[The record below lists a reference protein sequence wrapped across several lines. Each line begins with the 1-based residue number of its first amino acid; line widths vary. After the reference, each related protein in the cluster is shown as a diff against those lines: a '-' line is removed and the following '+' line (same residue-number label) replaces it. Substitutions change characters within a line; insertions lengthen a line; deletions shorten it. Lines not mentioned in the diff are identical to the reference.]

1 MRLRLLS
8 RCLLD
13 WSETYPPDPPSETE
27 GGNLGLHRGG
37 DGRRGKRSSENPP
50 WVALSRARD
59 HIPSFPQKRESSG
72 EVRDGTWNFQATSK
86 VALFVGWLL
95 ALGCAQESEEL
106 VLARVDGAPI
116 TASEFRDFD
125 ARIPAGMKEGG
136 QRQVLESLIDKKLL
150 LREADAANMAED
162 SWFKGELA
170 RFKRA
175 RLMAL
180 YMEREVVAKIEI
192 TPEEIERYYRESGRH
207 RALRL
212 GGIMVESLEEAG
224 AIIDQLAAG
233 DDFHELASVH
243 SVHERTAA
251 RGGDTGIYQT
261 RDQMSAETVEQVLG
275 LALGDVSAPVREVFG
290 HEDFYVIYKV
300 LDEIPAPLSASE
312 RIIVEELTV
321 QKREERR
328 QVLRDSLVQAYA
340 PVPRPVAIQRLVE
353 NGVMADQA
361 EVLCAYRGGEL
372 TVSGFLEAY
381 ELLTGRSL
389 QTADSAHV
397 AEFLHRRVL
406 PDLFVSAE
414 IEAAGLAEDERFKE
428 TVAFKSE
435 ELMLSALRRR
445 EVDQYVSVTEE
456 EVRDFYDA
464 HPEKFARPENT
475 TIVEILVASDSLAQR
490 LGDELRTGGD
500 AAALAQHY
508 TRREGSLH
516 HGGQMQLNAYT
527 QGLFPVLSAAVREV
541 AVGEVGGPLKTERG
555 YSVFKVLERT
565 REQIPYNAES
575 QRRARAYVRI
585 DKSKRDYVRF
595 VRNLRNKYPVEIVEG
610 SLGKL

>member
-1 MRLRLLS
+1 MRIRLLS
-8 RCLLD
+8 RYLLD
-13 WSETYPPDPPSETE
+13 WSETV
-27 GGNLGLHRGG
+27 L
-37 DGRRGKRSSENPP
+37 
-50 WVALSRARD
+50 VALVLGA
-59 HIPSFPQKRESSG
+59 
-72 EVRDGTWNFQATSK
+72 
-86 VALFVGWLL
+86 
-95 ALGCAQESEEL
+95 GCAQEPEEL
-106 VLARVDGAPI
+106 VLAQVDGEPI

-192 TPEEIERYYRESGRH
+192 TPEELERHYRESGRH

-212 GGIMVESLEEAG
+212 GGIMVESLAEAR
-224 AIIDQLAAG
+224 AITDLLAAG
-233 DDFHELASVH
+233 ADFHELASAH
-243 SVHERTAA
+243 SVHEKTAA

-261 RDQMSAETVEQVLG
+261 RDQMSAETVEQVLD
-275 LALGDVSAPVREVFG
+275 LAIGGVSAPVREVFG

-312 RIIVEELTV
+312 RIVEELTV
-321 QKREERR
+321 QKRQERL
-328 QVLRDSLVQAYA
+328 QALSDSLVKAYA
-340 PVPRPVAIQRLVE
+340 PVPRPPAIQRLVE

-361 EVLCAYRGGEL
+361 EILCAYRGSEL
-372 TVSGFLEAY
+372 TVSDFLAAY
-381 ELLTGRSL
+381 ERLTGRSL

-397 AEFLHRRVL
+397 ADFLHRRVL
-406 PDLFVSAE
+406 PDLFVSVE
-414 IEAAGLAEDERFKE
+414 IEAVGLAEDERFKE
-428 TVAFKSE
+428 TVAVKSE

-456 EVRDFYDA
+456 EARDFYDA

-490 LGDELRTGGD
+490 LGDELHAGGD
-500 AAALAQHY
+500 AAALSKRH

-516 HGGQMQLNAYT
+516 HDGQMQLNDYV
-527 QGLFPVLSAAVREV
+527 QGLFPVLSAAVQDV

-565 REQIPYNAES
+565 REQLPYNAES

-595 VRNLRNKYPVEIVEG
+595 VRNLRNKYPVEIIEG
-610 SLGKL
+610 SLEKL

>member
-1 MRLRLLS
+1 MGCSSTRPKTGFQTF
-8 RCLLD
+8 CLL
-13 WSETYPPDPPSETE
+13 
-27 GGNLGLHRGG
+27 
-37 DGRRGKRSSENPP
+37 
-50 WVALSRARD
+50 AIA
-59 HIPSFPQKRESSG
+59 
-72 EVRDGTWNFQATSK
+72 
-86 VALFVGWLL
+86 
-95 ALGCAQESEEL
+95 ALGCAQEPEEL
-106 VLARVDGAPI
+106 VLAQVDGEPI
-116 TASEFRDFD
+116 TALEFRDFD

-180 YMEREVVAKIEI
+180 YMECEVVAKIEI
-192 TPEEIERYYRESGRH
+192 TPEEIEQYYRESGRH

-212 GGIMVESLEEAG
+212 GGIMVENLEEAR
-224 AIIDQLAAG
+224 AITDQLAAG
-233 DDFHELASVH
+233 ADFHELASVH
-243 SVHERTAA
+243 SVHSETAA

-275 LALGDVSAPVREVFG
+275 LAIGGVSEPVREVFG
-290 HEDFYVIYKV
+290 HGDFYVIYKV

-312 RIIVEELTV
+312 QIIVEELTV
-321 QKREERR
+321 QKREERL
-328 QVLRDSLVQAYA
+328 QALRDSLVQAYA
-340 PVPRPVAIQRLVE
+340 PVPRPAAIQRLVE

-361 EVLCAYRGGEL
+361 EVLCAYRDGEL
-372 TVSGFLEAY
+372 TVSGFLAAY
-381 ELLTGRSL
+381 ELLSGRSL
-389 QTADSAHV
+389 QAADSAHV
-397 AEFLHRRVL
+397 AEILHRRVL

-435 ELMLSALRRR
+435 ELLLSALRRR

-456 EVRDFYDA
+456 EALDFYDA
-464 HPEKFARPENT
+464 HPEKFARPEIT

-490 LGDELRTGGD
+490 LGDELRAGGD
-500 AAALAQHY
+500 AAELAKSY

-516 HGGQMQLNAYT
+516 HGGQMELNAYT
-527 QGLFPVLSAAVREV
+527 QGLFPILSAAVQEV

-585 DKSKRDYVRF
+585 DKSKRAYVRF

>member
-1 MRLRLLS
+1 M
-8 RCLLD
+8 
-13 WSETYPPDPPSETE
+13 
-27 GGNLGLHRGG
+27 
-37 DGRRGKRSSENPP
+37 
-50 WVALSRARD
+50 
-59 HIPSFPQKRESSG
+59 
-72 EVRDGTWNFQATSK
+72 
-86 VALFVGWLL
+86 L
-95 ALGCAQESEEL
+95 AQ
-106 VLARVDGAPI
+106 VDGEPI

-192 TPEEIERYYRESGRH
+192 TPEELDRHYRESGRH

-212 GGIMVESLEEAG
+212 GGIMVESLAEAR
-224 AIIDQLAAG
+224 AITDLLAAG
-233 DDFHELASVH
+233 ADFHELASAH
-243 SVHERTAA
+243 SVHEKTAA

-261 RDQMSAETVEQVLG
+261 RDQMSAETVEQVLD
-275 LALGDVSAPVREVFG
+275 LAIGGVSAPVREVFG

-321 QKREERR
+321 QKRQER
-328 QVLRDSLVQAYA
+328 LRALSDSLMEAYA
-340 PVPRPVAIQRLVE
+340 PVPRPPAIQRLVE

-361 EVLCAYRGGEL
+361 EVLCTYRGGEL
-372 TVSGFLEAY
+372 TVSDFLAAY
-381 ELLTGRSL
+381 ERLTSRSL
-389 QTADSAHV
+389 QAADSAHV
-397 AEFLHRRVL
+397 ADFLHRRVL
-406 PDLFVSAE
+406 PDLFVSVE

-428 TVAFKSE
+428 TVAVKSE

-456 EVRDFYDA
+456 EARDFYDA

-490 LGDELRTGGD
+490 LGDELRAGGD
-500 AAALAQHY
+500 AAALAKRH

-516 HGGQMQLNAYT
+516 HDGQMQLNDYV
-527 QGLFPVLSAAVREV
+527 QGLFPVLSAAVQDV

-595 VRNLRNKYPVEIVEG
+595 VRNLRNKYPVEIIEG
-610 SLGKL
+610 SLEKL

>member
-1 MRLRLLS
+1 MTGVFVGRTGCGATRFKAGFQTF
-8 RCLLD
+8 CLL
-13 WSETYPPDPPSETE
+13 
-27 GGNLGLHRGG
+27 
-37 DGRRGKRSSENPP
+37 
-50 WVALSRARD
+50 A
-59 HIPSFPQKRESSG
+59 I
-72 EVRDGTWNFQATSK
+72 
-86 VALFVGWLL
+86 L
-95 ALGCAQESEEL
+95 ALGCAQEPEEL
-106 VLARVDGAPI
+106 VLAQVGGEPI
-116 TASEFRDFD
+116 TASEFREFD
-125 ARIPAGMKEGG
+125 GRIPAGMKEGG

-150 LREADAANMAED
+150 LREVDAANMAED

-170 RFKRA
+170 RFKRT

-180 YMEREVVAKIEI
+180 YIEHEVVAKIEL

-212 GGIMVESLEEAG
+212 GGIMVESLEEAR
-224 AIIDQLAAG
+224 AITDQLAAG
-233 DDFHELASVH
+233 ADFHELASAH

-261 RDQMSAETVEQVLG
+261 RDQMSAETVEEVLG
-275 LALGDVSAPVREVFG
+275 LAIGGVSAPVREVFS

-312 RIIVEELTV
+312 QIIVEELTV
-321 QKREERR
+321 QKREERL

-340 PVPRPVAIQRLVE
+340 PVPRSAAIQRLAE

-372 TVSGFLEAY
+372 TVSDFLATY

-389 QTADSAHV
+389 QAADSAHV
-397 AEFLHRRVL
+397 ADFLHRRVL
-406 PDLFVSAE
+406 PDLFVSIE

-464 HPEKFARPENT
+464 HPEKFARPEST

-490 LGDELRTGGD
+490 LGDELRAGGD
-500 AAALAQHY
+500 AAALAQRH

-527 QGLFPVLSAAVREV
+527 QGLFPVLSAAVQDV

-585 DKSKRDYVRF
+585 DKSKKAYVRF
-595 VRNLRNKYPVEIVEG
+595 VRNLRNKHPVEIVEG
-610 SLGKL
+610 SLEKL

>member
-8 RCLLD
+8 RYLLV
-13 WSETYPPDPPSETE
+13 WSEAV
-27 GGNLGLHRGG
+27 LRFRLLAIL
-37 DGRRGKRSSENPP
+37 
-50 WVALSRARD
+50 ALSA
-59 HIPSFPQKRESSG
+59 S
-72 EVRDGTWNFQATSK
+72 
-86 VALFVGWLL
+86 
-95 ALGCAQESEEL
+95 CAQEPREL
-106 VLARVDGAPI
+106 VLAQVDGEPI
-116 TASEFRDFD
+116 IASEFRDFD

-180 YMEREVVAKIEI
+180 YIEREVVAKIEI
-192 TPEEIERYYRESGRH
+192 TPKELDRHHRGSGRH

-212 GGIMVESLEEAG
+212 GGIMVESLEEAR
-224 AIIDQLAAG
+224 AITDLLAAG
-233 DDFHELASVH
+233 ADFHELASAH
-243 SVHERTAA
+243 SVHEKTAA

-261 RDQMSAETVEQVLG
+261 RDQMSAETVEQVLV
-275 LALGDVSAPVREVFG
+275 LAIGEVSAPVREVFG

-321 QKREERR
+321 QKRQERL
-328 QVLRDSLVQAYA
+328 QALSDSLMEAYA
-340 PVPRPVAIQRLVE
+340 PVPRPVAIQRLAE

-372 TVSGFLEAY
+372 TISGFLAAY
-381 ELLTGRSL
+381 ERLTSRSL

-397 AEFLHRRVL
+397 ADFLHRRVL

-428 TVAFKSE
+428 TVAVKSE

-445 EVDQYVSVTEE
+445 EVDQYVSGTEE
-456 EVRDFYDA
+456 EARDFYDA

-475 TIVEILVASDSLAQR
+475 TIVEILVASDSLARR
-490 LGDELRTGGD
+490 LGDELRAGGD
-500 AAALAQHY
+500 AAALAERH

-516 HGGQMQLNAYT
+516 HDGQMQLNDYV
-527 QGLFPVLSAAVREV
+527 QGLFPVLSAAVRDV

-595 VRNLRNKYPVEIVEG
+595 VRNLRNKYPVKIVEG
-610 SLGKL
+610 SLEKL

>member
-8 RCLLD
+8 RYLLD
-13 WSETYPPDPPSETE
+13 WSEAV
-27 GGNLGLHRGG
+27 LR
-37 DGRRGKRSSENPP
+37 
-50 WVALSRARD
+50 
-59 HIPSFPQKRESSG
+59 FC
-72 EVRDGTWNFQATSK
+72 
-86 VALFVGWLL
+86 LL
-95 ALGCAQESEEL
+95 VIVALGCAQEPEEL
-106 VLARVDGAPI
+106 VLAQVGGEPI
-116 TASEFRDFD
+116 TASEFREFD

-180 YMEREVVAKIEI
+180 YMEREVVAKIEL
-192 TPEEIERYYRESGRH
+192 TPEEIDRYYRESGRH

-224 AIIDQLAAG
+224 AITDQLAAG
-233 DDFHELASVH
+233 ADFHELASAH

-275 LALGDVSAPVREVFG
+275 LAIGGVSAPVREVFS

-321 QKREERR
+321 QKREERS
-328 QVLRDSLVQAYA
+328 QALRDSLVQAYA
-340 PVPRPVAIQRLVE
+340 PVPRSAAIQRLVE

-372 TVSGFLEAY
+372 TISGFLSAY
-381 ELLTGRSL
+381 ELLSGRSL
-389 QTADSAHV
+389 QAADSAHV

-414 IEAAGLAEDERFKE
+414 IETAGLAEDERFKE
-428 TVAFKSE
+428 AVAFKSE

-464 HPEKFARPENT
+464 HPEKFARPEVT

-490 LGDELRTGGD
+490 LGDELRAGGD
-500 AAALAQHY
+500 AAALAQRH

-527 QGLFPVLSAAVREV
+527 QGLFPVLSAAVQEV

-610 SLGKL
+610 SLEKL

>member
-8 RCLLD
+8 RYLLD
-13 WSETYPPDPPSETE
+13 WSETV
-27 GGNLGLHRGG
+27 L
-37 DGRRGKRSSENPP
+37 
-50 WVALSRARD
+50 VALVLGA
-59 HIPSFPQKRESSG
+59 
-72 EVRDGTWNFQATSK
+72 
-86 VALFVGWLL
+86 
-95 ALGCAQESEEL
+95 GCAQEPEEL
-106 VLARVDGAPI
+106 VLAQVDGEPI

-150 LREADAANMAED
+150 LREADATNMAED

-170 RFKRA
+170 RFKSA

-192 TPEEIERYYRESGRH
+192 TPEELDRHYRESGRH

-212 GGIMVESLEEAG
+212 GGIMVESLAEAR
-224 AIIDQLAAG
+224 AITDLLAAG
-233 DDFHELASVH
+233 ADFHELASAH
-243 SVHERTAA
+243 SVHEKTAA

-261 RDQMSAETVEQVLG
+261 RDQMSAETVEQVLD
-275 LALGDVSAPVREVFG
+275 LAIGGVSAPVREVFG

-321 QKREERR
+321 QKRQERL
-328 QVLRDSLVQAYA
+328 QALSDSLMEAYA
-340 PVPRPVAIQRLVE
+340 PVPRPPAIQRLVE

-372 TVSGFLEAY
+372 IVSDFLAAY
-381 ELLTGRSL
+381 ERLTSRSL
-389 QTADSAHV
+389 QTADSAYV
-397 AEFLHRRVL
+397 ADFLHRRVL
-406 PDLFVSAE
+406 PDLFVSVE

-428 TVAFKSE
+428 TVAVKGE

-456 EVRDFYDA
+456 EARDFYDA

-475 TIVEILVASDSLAQR
+475 TIVEILVASDLLAQR
-490 LGDELRTGGD
+490 LGDELRAGGD
-500 AAALAQHY
+500 AAVLAKRH

-516 HGGQMQLNAYT
+516 HDGQMQLNDYV
-527 QGLFPVLSAAVREV
+527 QGLFPVLSAAVQDV

-575 QRRARAYVRI
+575 QRRALAYVRI

-595 VRNLRNKYPVEIVEG
+595 VRDLRNKYPVEIIEG
-610 SLGKL
+610 SLEKL

>member
-1 MRLRLLS
+1 MLRF
-8 RCLLD
+8 CLL
-13 WSETYPPDPPSETE
+13 
-27 GGNLGLHRGG
+27 
-37 DGRRGKRSSENPP
+37 
-50 WVALSRARD
+50 V
-59 HIPSFPQKRESSG
+59 I
-72 EVRDGTWNFQATSK
+72 V
-86 VALFVGWLL
+86 
-95 ALGCAQESEEL
+95 ALGCTQEPEEL
-106 VLARVDGAPI
+106 VLAQVGGEPI
-116 TASEFRDFD
+116 TASEFREFD

-180 YMEREVVAKIEI
+180 YMEREVVAKIEL

-224 AIIDQLAAG
+224 AITDQLAAG
-233 DDFHELASVH
+233 ADFHELASAH

-275 LALGDVSAPVREVFG
+275 LAIGGVSAPVREVFS

-312 RIIVEELTV
+312 QIIVEELTV

-328 QVLRDSLVQAYA
+328 QALRDSLVQAYA
-340 PVPRPVAIQRLVE
+340 PVPRPAAIQRLVE

-372 TVSGFLEAY
+372 TVSGFLAAY

-389 QTADSAHV
+389 QAADSAHV
-397 AEFLHRRVL
+397 AEVLHRRVL

-428 TVAFKSE
+428 TVAVKSE
-435 ELMLSALRRR
+435 ELLLSALRRR
-445 EVDQYVSVTEE
+445 EVDQHVSVTEE
-456 EVRDFYDA
+456 EARDFYDA
-464 HPEKFARPENT
+464 HPEKFARPESYDHRRDFGG
-475 TIVEILVASDSLAQR
+475 VGFAGPALGGRVARGGRCRSVGPAPYPTRGQLAPR
-490 LGDELRTGGD
+490 RPD
-500 AAALAQHY
+500 AAQCLYPRVVSRAVCCRAGS
-508 TRREGSLH
+508 RRRR
-516 HGGQMQLNAYT
+516 GGRAVEDRA
-527 QGLFPVLSAAVREV
+527 GLFGFQGAGAHARADPVQRRIAAPRPGLRADRQVEKGLRAVR
-541 AVGEVGGPLKTERG
+541 AQ
-555 YSVFKVLERT
+555 F
-565 REQIPYNAES
+565 AE
-575 QRRARAYVRI
+575 
-585 DKSKRDYVRF
+585 
-595 VRNLRNKYPVEIVEG
+595 
-610 SLGKL
+610 

>member
-8 RCLLD
+8 RYLLD
-13 WSETYPPDPPSETE
+13 WSETV
-27 GGNLGLHRGG
+27 L
-37 DGRRGKRSSENPP
+37 
-50 WVALSRARD
+50 VALVLGA
-59 HIPSFPQKRESSG
+59 
-72 EVRDGTWNFQATSK
+72 
-86 VALFVGWLL
+86 
-95 ALGCAQESEEL
+95 GCAQEPEEL
-106 VLARVDGAPI
+106 VLAQVDGEPI

-192 TPEEIERYYRESGRH
+192 TPEELDRHYRESGRH

-212 GGIMVESLEEAG
+212 GGIMVESLAEAR
-224 AIIDQLAAG
+224 AITDLLAAG
-233 DDFHELASVH
+233 ADFHELASAH
-243 SVHERTAA
+243 SVHEKTAA

-261 RDQMSAETVEQVLG
+261 RDQMSAETVEQVLD
-275 LALGDVSAPVREVFG
+275 LAIGGVSAPVREAFG

-321 QKREERR
+321 QKRQERL
-328 QVLRDSLVQAYA
+328 QALSDSLMEAYA
-340 PVPRPVAIQRLVE
+340 PVPRPPAIQQLVE

-372 TVSGFLEAY
+372 TVSDFLAAY
-381 ELLTGRSL
+381 ERLTSRSL

-397 AEFLHRRVL
+397 ADFLHRRVL
-406 PDLFVSAE
+406 PDLFVSVE
-414 IEAAGLAEDERFKE
+414 IEAAGLVEDERFKG
-428 TVAFKSE
+428 TVAVKSE
-435 ELMLSALRRR
+435 ELMLSALRRW

-456 EVRDFYDA
+456 EARDFYDA

-490 LGDELRTGGD
+490 LGDEFRAGGD
-500 AAALAQHY
+500 AAALAKRH

-516 HGGQMQLNAYT
+516 HDGQMQLNDYV
-527 QGLFPVLSAAVREV
+527 QGLFPVLSAAVQDV

-565 REQIPYNAES
+565 REQLPYNAES

-595 VRNLRNKYPVEIVEG
+595 VRNLRNKYPVEIIEG
-610 SLGKL
+610 SLEKL

>member
-8 RCLLD
+8 RYLLD
-13 WSETYPPDPPSETE
+13 WSEAV
-27 GGNLGLHRGG
+27 LRFCLL
-37 DGRRGKRSSENPP
+37 
-50 WVALSRARD
+50 A
-59 HIPSFPQKRESSG
+59 
-72 EVRDGTWNFQATSK
+72 
-86 VALFVGWLL
+86 LL
-95 ALGCAQESEEL
+95 ALGCAQEPVEL
-106 VLARVDGAPI
+106 VLAQVAGEPI

-170 RFKRA
+170 RFKRT

-180 YMEREVVAKIEI
+180 YMEREVVAKTEI
-192 TPEEIERYYRESGRH
+192 TPEEINRHYRESGRH

-212 GGIMVESLEEAG
+212 GGIMVDSLAEAR
-224 AIIDQLAAG
+224 AITDLLAAG
-233 DDFHELASVH
+233 ADFHELASAH
-243 SVHERTAA
+243 SIHSETAA

-261 RDQMSAETVEQVLG
+261 RDQMSEETVEQVFD
-275 LALGDVSAPVREVFG
+275 LAIGGVSAPVYEVFG

-321 QKREERR
+321 QKREERL
-328 QVLRDSLVQAYA
+328 QALRDSLMEAYA
-340 PVPRPVAIQRLVE
+340 PVPRPPAIQRLVE
-353 NGVMADQA
+353 SGVMADQA

-372 TVSGFLEAY
+372 TVSDFLAAY
-381 ELLTGRSL
+381 ERLTGGSL
-389 QTADSAHV
+389 QTTDSAHV
-397 AEFLHRRVL
+397 ADFLHRRVL
-406 PDLFVSAE
+406 PDSFVSAE

-428 TVAFKSE
+428 TVAFKGE

-490 LGDELRTGGD
+490 LGDELRGGGD
-500 AAALAQHY
+500 AAALAKRH

-516 HGGQMQLNAYT
+516 HDGQMQLNDYV
-527 QGLFPVLSAAVREV
+527 QGLFPVLSAAVQEV

-610 SLGKL
+610 SLEKL

>member
-8 RCLLD
+8 RYLLG
-13 WSETYPPDPPSETE
+13 WSETYPPSPPSETE
-27 GGNLGLHRGG
+27 GGNSFCAPFPRRKGGGG
-37 DGRRGKRSSENPP
+37 DRSS
-50 WVALSRARD
+50 ALGRGRD
-59 HIPSFPQKRESSG
+59 GSPSFPRKRESSG
-72 EVRDGTWNFQATSK
+72 GILHTRDGTWNFQTASK
-86 VALFVGWLL
+86 VTLFVGWLL
-95 ALGCAQESEEL
+95 GVGCAQEPVEL
-106 VLARVDGAPI
+106 VLAQVGGEPI
-116 TASEFRDFD
+116 TASEFREFD

-162 SWFKGELA
+162 SWFKGELV

-175 RLMAL
+175 RLIAL
-180 YMEREVVAKIEI
+180 YMEREVVAKIEL

-224 AIIDQLAAG
+224 VITEQLAAG
-233 DDFHELASVH
+233 ADFHELASEH

-275 LALGDVSAPVREVFG
+275 LAIGGVSAPVREVFS

-312 RIIVEELTV
+312 QIIVEELTV
-321 QKREERR
+321 QKREERL
-328 QVLRDSLVQAYA
+328 QALRDSLVEAYA
-340 PVPRPVAIQRLVE
+340 PVPRPVAIQRLAE

-372 TVSGFLEAY
+372 TVSDFLATY

-389 QTADSAHV
+389 QAADSAHV
-397 AEFLHRRVL
+397 AEVLHRRVL

-414 IEAAGLAEDERFKE
+414 IEAAGLAEDARFKE

-456 EVRDFYDA
+456 EARDFYDA
-464 HPEKFARPENT
+464 HPEKFARPEIT
-475 TIVEILVASDSLAQR
+475 TIVEILVASDSRADSVQR
-490 LGDELRTGGD
+490 RIAAPRSRLRAD
-500 AAALAQHY
+500 RQVEA
-508 TRREGSLH
+508 
-516 HGGQMQLNAYT
+516 
-527 QGLFPVLSAAVREV
+527 GLRAVR
-541 AVGEVGGPLKTERG
+541 
-555 YSVFKVLERT
+555 
-565 REQIPYNAES
+565 AEF
-575 QRRARAYVRI
+575 A
-585 DKSKRDYVRF
+585 
-595 VRNLRNKYPVEIVEG
+595 E
-610 SLGKL
+610 

>member
-8 RCLLD
+8 RYLLD
-13 WSETYPPDPPSETE
+13 WSETV
-27 GGNLGLHRGG
+27 L
-37 DGRRGKRSSENPP
+37 
-50 WVALSRARD
+50 VALVLGA
-59 HIPSFPQKRESSG
+59 
-72 EVRDGTWNFQATSK
+72 
-86 VALFVGWLL
+86 
-95 ALGCAQESEEL
+95 GCAQEPEEL
-106 VLARVDGAPI
+106 VLAQVDGEPI

-192 TPEEIERYYRESGRH
+192 TPEELDRHYRESGRH

-212 GGIMVESLEEAG
+212 GGIMVESLAEAH
-224 AIIDQLAAG
+224 AITDLLAAG
-233 DDFHELASVH
+233 ADFHELASAH
-243 SVHERTAA
+243 SVHEKTAA

-261 RDQMSAETVEQVLG
+261 RDQMSAETVEQVLD
-275 LALGDVSAPVREVFG
+275 LAIGGVSAPVREVFG

-321 QKREERR
+321 QKRQERL
-328 QVLRDSLVQAYA
+328 QALSDSLVKAYA
-340 PVPRPVAIQRLVE
+340 PVPRPPAIQRLVE

-361 EVLCAYRGGEL
+361 EILCAYRGSEL
-372 TVSGFLEAY
+372 TVSDFLAAY
-381 ELLTGRSL
+381 ERLTGRSL

-397 AEFLHRRVL
+397 ADFLHRRVL
-406 PDLFVSAE
+406 PDLFVSVE
-414 IEAAGLAEDERFKE
+414 IEAVGLAEDERFKE
-428 TVAFKSE
+428 TVAVKSE

-456 EVRDFYDA
+456 EARDFYDA

-490 LGDELRTGGD
+490 LGDELRAGGD
-500 AAALAQHY
+500 AAALAKRH

-516 HGGQMQLNAYT
+516 HDGQMQLNDYV
-527 QGLFPVLSAAVREV
+527 QGLFPVLSAAVQDV

-565 REQIPYNAES
+565 REQLPYNAES

-610 SLGKL
+610 SLGKI

>member
-1 MRLRLLS
+1 M
-8 RCLLD
+8 
-13 WSETYPPDPPSETE
+13 
-27 GGNLGLHRGG
+27 
-37 DGRRGKRSSENPP
+37 
-50 WVALSRARD
+50 
-59 HIPSFPQKRESSG
+59 
-72 EVRDGTWNFQATSK
+72 
-86 VALFVGWLL
+86 L
-95 ALGCAQESEEL
+95 AQ
-106 VLARVDGAPI
+106 VDGEPI

-170 RFKRA
+170 RFKRT

-192 TPEEIERYYRESGRH
+192 TPEELDRHYRESGRH

-212 GGIMVESLEEAG
+212 GGIMVESLAEAR
-224 AIIDQLAAG
+224 AITDLLAAG
-233 DDFHELASVH
+233 ADFHELASAH
-243 SVHERTAA
+243 SVHEKTAA

-261 RDQMSAETVEQVLG
+261 RDQMSAETVEQVLD
-275 LALGDVSAPVREVFG
+275 LAIGGVSAPVHEVFG

-321 QKREERR
+321 QKRQERL
-328 QVLRDSLVQAYA
+328 QALSDSLMEAYA
-340 PVPRPVAIQRLVE
+340 PVPRPPAIQRLVE

-372 TVSGFLEAY
+372 TVSDFLAAY
-381 ELLTGRSL
+381 ERLTSRSL
-389 QTADSAHV
+389 QAADSAHV
-397 AEFLHRRVL
+397 ATFLHRRVL

-428 TVAFKSE
+428 TVAVKSE

-456 EVRDFYDA
+456 EARDFYDA

-490 LGDELRTGGD
+490 LGDELRAGGD
-500 AAALAQHY
+500 AAALAKRH

-516 HGGQMQLNAYT
+516 HDGQMQLNDYV
-527 QGLFPVLSAAVREV
+527 QGLFPVLSAAVRDV

-595 VRNLRNKYPVEIVEG
+595 VRNLRNKYPVEIIEG
-610 SLGKL
+610 SLEKL